1 MLELKLKRED
11 VNIYLSIRFS
21 IPGEAANYVLS
32 NKFDVVKVTA
42 SMAEVVAFTRDYF
55 EMGGYPNGMVCKI
68 I

>member
-11 VNIYLSIRFS
+11 VNIYLTIRFS

-42 SMAEVVAFTRDYF
+42 PMNEITAFTQDFF
-55 EMGGYPNGMVCKI
+55 EMGGSPNGMICSEV
-68 I
+68 